1 MGDWISRII
10 GVLGVLFIL
19 WGIVSFAEV
28 SSKNLSESPTY
39 WEYNMFVVL
48 FDTKGA

>member
-1 MGDWISRII
+1 MRDWLSRILC
-10 GVLGVLFIL
+10 VLCVLFVL

-28 SSKNLSESPTY
+28 SSKNLSENPTY